1 MTASAA
7 AAFVARLEEHLEG
20 RRMLDRP
27 DPGLEPE
34 PATLAQL
41 PARSRIAA
49 ATARLVDAD
58 GLLPPDIAA
67 LVDETLANLVHTLA
81 SCPSLHVADWTEAV
95 DILNALAARLEAHP
109 PVAEEGP
116 D

>member
-1 MTASAA
+1 M
-7 AAFVARLEEHLEG
+7 ARLEEHLDG
-20 RRMLDRP
+20 RRLLDRP

-49 ATARLVDAD
+49 AAARLVDAD

-67 LVDETLANLVHTLA
+67 LVDGTLGELVRTLA
-81 SCPSLHVADWTEAV
+81 SSQSLHVAEWTAASDV
-95 DILNALAARLEAHP
+95 LDALAARLEASAG
-109 PVAEEGP
+109 VDKGP